1 MSDIYIHNS
10 TPAII
15 EWQSGDASRSLI
27 EPDPK
32 FGNITFTTSFDATCS
47 FFELSVPI
55 KIKHTRLKDD
65 KDGDNSISALILR
78 IHGAAVNTLSFAST
92 TTALDAIQKKLTSRA
107 SRLTRLDFRLDR
119 SLDVLVPKNAEEPL
133 VPARVQSGNVLDAIR
148 QLSNTTSLSVYI
160 QDAVL
165 STKALQ
171 SISSAC
177 SQGLDKTGDSNRHD
191 LESLY
196 GGKGAKVV
204 RLSAETGQLPPSYN
218 EITSPPT
225 KSLSPPSYQR
235 KRRRQD
241 SEPER
246 GDTRAEPQPLLGEKG
261 KQMLIQIQDQ
271 LKRLESENRRLREET
286 NERIKG
292 LESENQRLRE
302 TIDKLLAL
310 VENRTDDVDHI
321 GEQTAENAA
330 DLVTVDDE
338 LTHIRHDVDE
348 LKAKADSIDRGDLVE
363 TVKSDV
369 LEYFRIRLWG
379 ND

>member
-1 MSDIYIHNS
+1 MPDIDIHKS
-10 TPAII
+10 TPAVI
-15 EWQSGDASRSLI
+15 EWQSDDASHSLI

-32 FGNITFTTSFDATCS
+32 FGNITFTTSFDTACS

-65 KDGDNSISALILR
+65 KDGDQSISALIIR
-78 IHGAAVNTLSFAST
+78 INAAAVNTLSFAST
-92 TTALDAIQKKLTSRA
+92 TTAPDLIQKKLTSRA
-107 SRLTRLDFRLDR
+107 SRLTRLDFRLGR
-119 SLDVLVPKNAEEPL
+119 NLDVLVPKNAEEPL
-133 VPARVQSGNVLDAIR
+133 VPARVHSGNVLDAIR
-148 QLSNTTSLSVYI
+148 QLSNSTSLSVYI

-165 STKALQ
+165 SVEELQ
-171 SISSAC
+171 TISSAC
-177 SQGLDKTGDSNRHD
+177 SQGLVKAGGSDRHD
-191 LESLY
+191 LKSLY

-204 RLSAETGQLPPSYN
+204 RLSAQTGQLPPPYN
-218 EITSPPT
+218 EITSPPP
-225 KSLSPPSYQR
+225 SAQSPPTYQR

-241 SEPER
+241 SEPEV
-246 GDTRAEPQPLLGEKG
+246 GDATTKPSAVLGKEEGILLKIE
-261 KQMLIQIQDQ
+261 DR
-271 LKRLESENRRLREET
+271 LKRLEDENRRLREDT
-286 NERIKG
+286 DERIKG

-310 VENRTDDVDHI
+310 VENRSDDIDHI
-321 GEQTAENAA
+321 GEQTSENAA
-330 DLVTVDDE
+330 DLVTMDDE
-338 LTHIRHDVDE
+338 LTHLRHDVDE